1 MSSFNNNVP
10 TKFPKLKPR
19 GPGGEALL
27 AAERAKTNFDVE
39 ALSKFM
45 YTEKWLSTMEKVLE
59 VIENEPAF
67 DKTNRYYLSRHEKV
81 ITSLQKEKRI
91 VDLARLVVVVMA

>member
-1 MSSFNNNVP
+1 MSFNNNVP
-10 TKFPKLKPR
+10 TKFPNLKPR

-27 AAERAKTNFDVE
+27 AAERAKTNFDVK

-45 YTEKWLSTMEKVLE
+45 YTEEWLNKMNKVLE

-67 DKTNRYYLSRHEKV
+67 DKADRYYLGRPEK
-81 ITSLQKEKRI
+81 ITTGLDKDRRQIELTR
-91 VDLARLVVVVMA
+91 

>member
-1 MSSFNNNVP
+1 MSFNNNVA
-10 TKFPKLKPR
+10 TKFPNLKPR

-27 AAERAKTNFDVE
+27 AAERAKTNFDVK

-45 YTEKWLSTMEKVLE
+45 YTEEWLNKMNQVLE

-67 DKTNRYYLSRHEKV
+67 DKTGRYYQSRTDK
-81 ITSLQKEKRI
+81 ISTGLWKDKRM
-91 VDLARLVVVVMA
+91 VELAR